1 MFQGYRSK
9 SGIAIFAYYAYSL
22 FNLVVLDQLKKLKPF
37 YHIIRIKGE
46 LFTSDGF
53 KYFDRSLHN
62 FFKNCVQLQS
72 SNFIFPLYERVR
84 EENLS
89 TPSPPPLSCCVSVL
103 SLLFVYFLFI
113 YLPSILFQSTR
124 LRVSRSASSI
134 HTYTTTCRQF
144 TGVLGVERT
153 LQTVYWSTTRSRQNL
168 VDSLVEYLEQIV
180 PCREFSGILGV
191 DITFQTVQWSA
202 ESRQFTGVLGV
213 DRTLQTVQWST
224 RSRQFLV

>member
-22 FNLVVLDQLKKLKPF
+22 FNLVVLDHLKKLKPF

-103 SLLFVYFLFI
+103 SNCCLYIF
-113 YLPSILFQSTR
+113 YLYIFHQFFFNLPGSEFPVQPP
-124 LRVSRSASSI
+124 VSI
-134 HTYTTTCRQF
+134 HILPLVDSLLEYLEQREPCRQF
-144 TGVLGVERT
+144 TGV
-153 LQTVYWSTTRSRQNL
+153 
-168 VDSLVEYLEQIV
+168 I
-180 PCREFSGILGV
+180 
-191 DITFQTVQWSA
+191 
-202 ESRQFTGVLGV
+202 LGV
-213 DRTLQTVQWST
+213 DRTLWTVQWSIW
-224 RSRQFLV
+224 SRQFLVESLVEYSEQI